1 MVIVGLGN
9 PGSKYAKTKHNIGF
23 WMVDKLANDCSAE
36 FKLGKGNY
44 MYSKHN
50 NITFLK
56 PLTYMNDSGIAVKEY
71 INYFNIDINQ
81 LLVIYDDAD
90 LMVGEFRF
98 KSQGSSAGQKGIDSI
113 IYHLKTDQFPRL
125 KIGIGNKDNN
135 KPLKSYVLS
144 PFDDCD
150 SLLMEET
157 INDCCEAVN
166 FFLNHNIN
174 ETMNK
179 YNKKNKGKNK

>member
-1 MVIVGLGN
+1 MLIVGLGN
-9 PGSKYAKTKHNIGF
+9 PGIKYAKTKHNIGF
-23 WMVDKLANDCSAE
+23 WVVDQLANDYAVN

-50 NITFLK
+50 DITLLK

-71 INYFNIDINQ
+71 LDYFNIGIDQ

-90 LMVGEFRF
+90 LMIGEFRF
-98 KSQGSSAGQKGIDSI
+98 KSQGSSAGQKGLDSI
-113 IYHLKTDQFPRL
+113 IYHLNTDQFARL
-125 KIGIGNKDNN
+125 KIGIGNKDNH

-144 PFDDCD
+144 PFQDDD
-150 SLLMEET
+150 FLLIEGT
-157 INDCCEAVN
+157 IDLCCTAIN
-166 FFLNHNIN
+166 FLLTHNIN

-179 YNKKNKGKNK
+179 YNKKNKGNK

>member
-1 MVIVGLGN
+1 MLIVGLGN
-9 PGSKYAKTKHNIGF
+9 PGTQYANTKHNIGF
-23 WMVDKLANDCSAE
+23 CVVDQLAYSHSAD

-50 NITFLK
+50 DITFLK
-56 PLTYMNDSGIAVKEY
+56 PLTYMNDSGVAVKEY
-71 INYFNIDINQ
+71 IDYFNIDIDQ

-90 LMVGEFRF
+90 LMIGEFKF
-98 KSQGSSAGQKGIDSI
+98 KSKGSSAGQKGIDSI
-113 IYHLKTDQFPRL
+113 IYHLNTDQFSRL
-125 KIGIGNKDNN
+125 KIGIGNKDNK

-144 PFDDCD
+144 PFEESD

-157 INDCCEAVN
+157 INDCCEAVK
-166 FFLNHNIN
+166 FFLNHSIN

-179 YNKKNKGKNK
+179 YNKKNKGIK

>member
-1 MVIVGLGN
+1 MLIVGLGN
-9 PGSKYAKTKHNIGF
+9 PGIKYAKTKHNIGF
-23 WMVDKLANDCSAE
+23 WVVDKLANDYAVN

-44 MYSKHN
+44 MYLKHN
-50 NITFLK
+50 DITLLK
-56 PLTYMNDSGIAVKEY
+56 PLTYMNDSGIAIKEY
-71 INYFNIDINQ
+71 INYFNININN

-113 IYHLKTDQFPRL
+113 IYHLNTDQFSRL

-135 KPLKSYVLS
+135 KPLKSYVLN
-144 PFDDCD
+144 PFEESD

-166 FFLNHNIN
+166 FFLSHSIN

-179 YNKKNKGKNK
+179 YNKKNKGIK

>member
-1 MVIVGLGN
+1 MLIIGLGN
-9 PGSKYAKTKHNIGF
+9 PGSKYANTKHNIGF
-23 WMVDKLANDCSAE
+23 WMVDKLAHDYGVD

-44 MYSKHN
+44 MYSKYN
-50 NITFLK
+50 DITFLK

-71 INYFNIDINQ
+71 IDYFNLETNQ

-90 LMVGEFRF
+90 LMLGQFRF

-113 IYHLKTDQFPRL
+113 IYHLKTDQFSRL
-125 KIGIGNKDNN
+125 KIGIGSKDNQ

-144 PFDDCD
+144 PFQD
-150 SLLMEET
+150 SDALLIEET
-157 INDCCEAVN
+157 IDHCCEAVK
-166 FFLNHNIN
+166 FFLNHNMY

-179 YNKKNKGKNK
+179 YNQKNKGNK

>member
-23 WMVDKLANDCSAE
+23 WMVDKLAKDYSTE

-56 PLTYMNDSGIAVKEY
+56 PLTYMNDSGIAIKEY
-71 INYFNIDINQ
+71 INYFNIDINN

-113 IYHLKTDQFPRL
+113 IYHLNTDQFSRL

-144 PFDDCD
+144 PFEESD

-166 FFLNHNIN
+166 FFLSHSIN

-179 YNKKNKGKNK
+179 YNKKNKGIK